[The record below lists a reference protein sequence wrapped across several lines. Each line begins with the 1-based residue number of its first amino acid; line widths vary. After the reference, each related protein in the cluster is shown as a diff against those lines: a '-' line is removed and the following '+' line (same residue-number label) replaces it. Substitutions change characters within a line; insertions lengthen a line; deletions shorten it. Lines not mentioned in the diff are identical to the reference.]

1 MKYLVIVESP
11 AKTQKIQSYLNTING
26 HNFIVAASM
35 GHIRTF
41 ADGLKSI
48 DIDNDYNATYSIIN
62 GKKSVVNDLKSKC
75 RQADEVI
82 IATDPD
88 REGEAIGYHLVNV
101 LGLSPQNTKRM
112 TFNEITKPAI
122 INAFNNIHRLDDNL
136 YNAQEARSILDILIG
151 FKISPVLWKWVQPQL
166 SAGRCQSP
174 ALRLVYDRDMEI
186 DKFKSSA
193 YFNLTATFPS
203 FPEIVADYHNEFK
216 DSDEVVQL
224 MPKLIKLTYE
234 LNKLNSKKHTQ
245 QPPAPYITSSIQQD
259 ASNKLGLSPKITMNA
274 LQKLYEKGAITYM
287 RTDSTTI
294 SANFQKDIQKWIEQN
309 HPSLYQKRDYH
320 KRVANAQEAHEC
332 IRPVDVD
339 TRNLDG
345 AFTSQ
350 EKKLYNM
357 IWIRTVASQMKPCI
371 TESTEYKWIA
381 KDKNEQ
387 HIFTFSLSRDIELG
401 YKVIYDKKDLD
412 DSKML
417 EKLDKVKSLKEKP
430 IELKAKEKFTK
441 PPSRY
446 NEASLIK
453 ALEDLGIGRPS
464 TYSSIISTL
473 LDRSYV
479 IKDSNSVDKK
489 LTREYTLKS
498 SDNDIQETHS
508 ETTISSEKNRLVLTP
523 IGQRVCEFM
532 NENFDAIQSYDLTKD
547 IEDELDEVAN
557 GNKSKKQVIDK
568 MYKLFNPTVEKL
580 IKDTNTKSKK
590 ETGGNDMSRHKLLG
604 NHPKNNNKIYLYY
617 GRFGACIAE
626 DTGEEKMKFTSIPKD
641 MKNEIITLE
650 DAIALLQFPK
660 ILGKHADNDVIL
672 KNGPYGAY
680 VEWGQT
686 RIPLSKIGKT
696 IHNVSLSD
704 LTDALDSGEHSMTTL
719 KEYTDGLKIMQNAKG
734 VFIRKGDKMAPI
746 SDDKDWSKMNKTELS
761 KILSEYEPKRRKF
774 IPYKK

>member
-1 MKYLVIVESP
+1 
-11 AKTQKIQSYLNTING
+11 
-26 HNFIVAASM
+26 
-35 GHIRTF
+35 
-41 ADGLKSI
+41 
-48 DIDNDYNATYSIIN
+48 
-62 GKKSVVNDLKSKC
+62 
-75 RQADEVI
+75 
-82 IATDPD
+82 
-88 REGEAIGYHLVNV
+88 
-101 LGLSPQNTKRM
+101 
-112 TFNEITKPAI
+112 
-122 INAFNNIHRLDDNL
+122 
-136 YNAQEARSILDILIG
+136 
-151 FKISPVLWKWVQPQL
+151 
-166 SAGRCQSP
+166 
-174 ALRLVYDRDMEI
+174 
-186 DKFKSSA
+186 
-193 YFNLTATFPS
+193 
-203 FPEIVADYHNEFK
+203 
-216 DSDEVVQL
+216 
-224 MPKLIKLTYE
+224 
-234 LNKLNSKKHTQ
+234 
-245 QPPAPYITSSIQQD
+245 
-259 ASNKLGLSPKITMNA
+259 
-274 LQKLYEKGAITYM
+274 
-287 RTDSTTI
+287 
-294 SANFQKDIQKWIEQN
+294 
-309 HPSLYQKRDYH
+309 
-320 KRVANAQEAHEC
+320 
-332 IRPVDVD
+332 
-339 TRNLDG
+339 
-345 AFTSQ
+345 
-350 EKKLYNM
+350 
-357 IWIRTVASQMKPCI
+357 MKPCI